1 MQFEPPTVHL
11 ADILDRPQWLNA
23 LEARRNRLKCAP
35 FLMELWA
42 EMVEPSLP
50 LYVVE
55 ELTDSGR
62 LFHLFILVWVLQ
74 LLTLYLQSI
83 DLRSAIACGLAQLNA
98 IVNNNPTLACEW
110 TVAQERSRIQLSI
123 NLQLDLYTSDW
134 ASRLALSSVSQHLE
148 RCLQAILIRVSQ
160 SHFLCFVDF
169 PSGKSHCE
177 WWLFTGGYSSSSWFA
192 AISSLRF

>member
-110 TVAQERSRIQLSI
+110 TVAQERIRIQLSI

-160 SHFLCFVDF
+160 SHFLSFVDF